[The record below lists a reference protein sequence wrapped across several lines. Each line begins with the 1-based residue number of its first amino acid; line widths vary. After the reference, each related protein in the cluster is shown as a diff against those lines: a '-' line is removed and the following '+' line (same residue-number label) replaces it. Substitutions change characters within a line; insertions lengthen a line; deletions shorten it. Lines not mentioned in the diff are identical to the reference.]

1 MDNLRMLTVDEVAEL
16 LHTSLT
22 TLSYLRE
29 TGALKAIKTG
39 KAHMYSQE
47 AVRKFQLT
55 YEGYDMDNLVNI
67 NASVEAVKSKQ
78 LGKLGAWAPFL
89 LVVIICKK
97 TENKKINM

>member
-1 MDNLRMLTVDEVAEL
+1 MENLRMLTVDEVAEL

-39 KAHMYSQE
+39 KAHMSQE

-78 LGKLGAWAPFL
+78 LGKLGA
-89 LVVIICKK
+89 
-97 TENKKINM
+97 